1 MALVWERPVWR
12 RSDQPGLTTVTAL
25 PSLRCCSLLLVSDL
39 ILSSHC
45 DTPQAMRDSP

>member
-12 RSDQPGLTTVTAL
+12 RSDQPGLITVTTL
-25 PSLRCCSLLLVSDL
+25 PSLRCSLLLVSDL
-39 ILSSHC
+39 TLSSHC